1 MRKHPVSPMRVQL
14 RVWNSFYEYFKA
26 RNFYFS
32 KYKKNVFFLS
42 LGQENS
48 ISWNIRKAFFEK
60 IEESF

>member
-1 MRKHPVSPMRVQL
+1 MHKHPVSPKGVSL
-14 RVWNSFYEYFKA
+14 RVWNSFYEYFEA
-26 RNFYFS
+26 TNFYSS